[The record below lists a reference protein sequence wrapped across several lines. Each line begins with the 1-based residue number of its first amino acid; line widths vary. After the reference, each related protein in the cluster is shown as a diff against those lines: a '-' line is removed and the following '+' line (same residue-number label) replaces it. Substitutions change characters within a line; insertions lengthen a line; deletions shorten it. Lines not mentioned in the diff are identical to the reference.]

1 MVYALYSVVYAV
13 SSEDGWALRTFFLS
27 VLWFSRVALFSVAL
41 ENLAFFCCMEIL
53 LCTFGYSLFFLS
65 MCDNH
70 CWCGYFGAIS
80 SFVDASVVLIMDFAM
95 LESAGLF
102 SCGLDLNF
110 KFVLTLN
117 LVVQLWFGLI
127 GFYGSWID
135 NCFQPHSNFIT
146 SLC

>member
-13 SSEDGWALRTFFLS
+13 SSEDGWALRTFFLVYFDFLELLCFQLLLKIWLS
-27 VLWFSRVALFSVAL
+27 FVAWK
-41 ENLAFFCCMEIL
+41 FFCVL
-53 LCTFGYSLFFLS
+53 LVTLFFFS
-65 MCDNH
+65 MYDNH